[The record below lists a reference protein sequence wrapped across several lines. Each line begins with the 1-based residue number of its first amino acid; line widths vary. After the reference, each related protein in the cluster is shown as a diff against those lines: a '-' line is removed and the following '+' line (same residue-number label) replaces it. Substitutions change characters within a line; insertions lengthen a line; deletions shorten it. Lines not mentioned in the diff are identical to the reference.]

1 MNRYRNAPRLGGSN
15 SNKATATTLC
25 QKCLGRGHYS
35 FDCKASAQERPYI
48 PRPSRTQQ
56 LLNPELMPKLSSE
69 NPNELLR
76 KEGVADELLAT
87 REEERGRK
95 RDLDDM
101 TDRNAQSPG
110 RARSLSVETIS
121 TNRSYSS
128 SPRRNKRGAADR
140 GRRDDSSAPP
150 AKSRKR
156 RYSDS
161 TEGSSGSVHSG
172 PKDRS
177 PSRERTRTDDRNTRR
192 RRRESSPEER
202 GRHRRAGRHSER
214 RDRRSKS
221 LDKDRVEE
229 SRATAQDVPKDRSYR
244 DRASPPRQSQHERS
258 RPDPIMQKNQPPRE
272 RSLSPFSKRL
282 ALTQAMNN
290 GR

>member
-15 SNKATATTLC
+15 SNKATATTLR
-25 QKCLGRGHYS
+25 LTNSDPRHYS

-56 LLNPELMPKLSSE
+56 LLNPELVPKLSSD

-101 TDRNAQSPG
+101 TDRNSQSPG

-128 SPRRNKRGAADR
+128 SPRRNKHGAADR

-161 TEGSSGSVHSG
+161 TEGSSGSVHSD
-172 PKDRS
+172 PKNRP
-177 PSRERTRTDDRNTRR
+177 PSRERTDDRNTRR

-221 LDKDRVEE
+221 VDKDRVGE
-229 SRATAQDVPKDRSYR
+229 SRATAQDVPRDRSYR
-244 DRASPPRQSQHERS
+244 DRASPPRESQHGRS
-258 RPDPIMQKNQPPRE
+258 RPGPIMQKNQPPRE

>member
-1 MNRYRNAPRLGGSN
+1 MNRYRNAPKLGGSN
-15 SNKATATTLC
+15 SNRATATTLC
-25 QKCLGRGHYS
+25 QKCLGRDI
-35 FDCKASAQERPYI
+35 FDCKASAQERPYV

-101 TDRNAQSPG
+101 TDHDAQSPG

-128 SPRRNKRGAADR
+128 SPRRSKHSAADR
-140 GRRDDSSAPP
+140 GCRDDSSAPP
-150 AKSRKR
+150 TKSRKR

-172 PKDRS
+172 PKNRL
-177 PSRERTRTDDRNTRR
+177 PSRERTDDRNTRR

-202 GRHRRAGRHSER
+202 GRHRGAGRHSER
-214 RDRRSKS
+214 RDRRSKGV
-221 LDKDRVEE
+221 DKDRVEE
-229 SRATAQDVPKDRSYR
+229 SRATNQDVRRDRSYR
-244 DRASPPRQSQHERS
+244 DRASPPRQSQPERS
-258 RPDPIMQKNQPPRE
+258 RPDPIMQKDQPPRE

>member
-1 MNRYRNAPRLGGSN
+1 MNRYRNAPKLGGSN
-15 SNKATATTLC
+15 SNRATATTLC
-25 QKCLGRGHYS
+25 QKCLGRDI

-56 LLNPELMPKLSSE
+56 LLNPDLMPKLSSE

-87 REEERGRK
+87 RGKERGRK

-101 TDRNAQSPG
+101 TDLNAQSPK

-128 SPRRNKRGAADR
+128 SPRHDKIGTADR
-140 GRRDDSSAPP
+140 GRRDDSSASP

-156 RYSDS
+156 RYSGS
-161 TEGSSGSVHSG
+161 TEGSSGSFHSG
-172 PKDRS
+172 PKNRS
-177 PSRERTRTDDRNTRR
+177 PSRERTDDRNTRR
-192 RRRESSPEER
+192 RRRESSPDER
-202 GRHRRAGRHSER
+202 GRHRGAGRHSER
-214 RDRRSKS
+214 RDRRNKS
-221 LDKDRVEE
+221 VDKDRVKE
-229 SRATAQDVPKDRSYR
+229 SRATTQDAPQDRSYR
-244 DRASPPRQSQHERS
+244 DRASPPLQSQPGRS
-258 RPDPIMQKNQPPRE
+258 RPEPTSQKNQPLRE

-282 ALTQAMNN
+282 ALTQAMNAE
-290 GR
+290 R

>member
-1 MNRYRNAPRLGGSN
+1 MNRYRNAPKLGGSN
-15 SNKATATTLC
+15 SNRATATTLC

-101 TDRNAQSPG
+101 TDRNAQSPK

-128 SPRRNKRGAADR
+128 SPRRNKHGTADR

-172 PKDRS
+172 PKNRS
-177 PSRERTRTDDRNTRR
+177 PSRERTDDRNTRR

-202 GRHRRAGRHSER
+202 GRHRRSGRQSER

-221 LDKDRVEE
+221 VDKDRVKE
-229 SRATAQDVPKDRSYR
+229 SRATTQDVPRDRPYR
-244 DRASPPRQSQHERS
+244 DQASPPRQSQPGRS
-258 RPDPIMQKNQPPRE
+258 RPEPITQKNQPPRE

>member
-1 MNRYRNAPRLGGSN
+1 MNRYRNAPKLGGSN
-15 SNKATATTLC
+15 SNRATATTLC

-35 FDCKASAQERPYI
+35 FDCKASAQERPYV

-56 LLNPELMPKLSSE
+56 LLNPELMPKLSSD

-76 KEGVADELLAT
+76 KEGVADDLLAT

-95 RDLDDM
+95 RDLEDM
-101 TDRNAQSPG
+101 TDRNAQSPK

-128 SPRRNKRGAADR
+128 SPRRNKHGADK

-172 PKDRS
+172 PKNRS
-177 PSRERTRTDDRNTRR
+177 PSREGTDDRNTRR

-202 GRHRRAGRHSER
+202 GRHRGAGRHSER

-221 LDKDRVEE
+221 VDKDRVKE
-229 SRATAQDVPKDRSYR
+229 SRATTQDVPRDRSYR
-244 DRASPPRQSQHERS
+244 DRASPSRQSRSGWS
-258 RPDPIMQKNQPPRE
+258 RPDPITQKNQPPRE

>member
-1 MNRYRNAPRLGGSN
+1 MNRYRNAPKLGGSN
-15 SNKATATTLC
+15 SNRATATTLC

-35 FDCKASAQERPYI
+35 FDCKASAQERPYV

-69 NPNELLR
+69 NPNEFLR

-95 RDLDDM
+95 RDLEDM
-101 TDRNAQSPG
+101 TDRGVQSPK

-121 TNRSYSS
+121 TNRSDSS
-128 SPRRNKRGAADR
+128 SPRRNKHGASDR
-140 GRRDDSSAPP
+140 GRRNDSSAPP

-156 RYSDS
+156 RFSDS
-161 TEGSSGSVHSG
+161 TEGSSGSFYSG
-172 PKDRS
+172 PRDRS
-177 PSRERTRTDDRNTRR
+177 PSQERTDDRNTRR

-202 GRHRRAGRHSER
+202 GRHRGAGRHSER

-221 LDKDRVEE
+221 VDKDRVKE
-229 SRATAQDVPKDRSYR
+229 SRATTQDVPRDRSHR
-244 DRASPPRQSQHERS
+244 DQVIPSRQSQSGRS
-258 RPDPIMQKNQPPRE
+258 KPDPIMEKNQLPRE